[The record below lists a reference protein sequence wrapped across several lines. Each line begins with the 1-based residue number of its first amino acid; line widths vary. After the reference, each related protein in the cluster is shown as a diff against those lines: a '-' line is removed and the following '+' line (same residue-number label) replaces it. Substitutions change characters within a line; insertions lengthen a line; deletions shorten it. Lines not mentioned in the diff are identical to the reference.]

1 MDFNIESR
9 CARIGLFTDRL
20 VLRRIPRRVSMRRRR
35 DRWARIL
42 RMRRVVSMRARFS
55 GHVPKGQKFIAQG
68 KRSDTLGYGGRWA
81 FSPHSLTFNTAT
93 LTRTSAFPYLLTR
106 LLSREPTTT
115 HTFRHGY
122 SHASQRHFCPILQ
135 RAHPKPNALSTLY
148 IPHSTIPIQHT
159 TFNIQHS
166 THNIQPPTS
175 IAQQFTSKTQ
185 HSTFNIQHPTFHII
199 KCWG

>member
-1 MDFNIESR
+1 MRGDFIKEHGFHR

-35 DRWARIL
+35 DGWARIL

-81 FSPHSLTFNTAT
+81 FSPHSLTYNTAT
-93 LTRTSAFPYLLTR
+93 LTRASAFPYLLTR
-106 LLSREPTTT
+106 LLSHKPESS
-115 HTFRHGY
+115 HTFRRGY
-122 SHASQRHFCPILQ
+122 SHASQRHFCPIFQ
-135 RAHPKPNALSTLY
+135 RAHPKLNALSTLY
-148 IPHSTIPIQHT
+148 IPRSTIPIQHP
-159 TFNIQHS
+159 TFNIQH
-166 THNIQPPTS
+166 PTPL
-175 IAQQFTSKTQ
+175 AQQFPSNTQ
-185 HSTFNIQHPTFHII
+185 HFSFNIQHPTFHII